1 MKSLQPTLPR
11 VALWVCAVLLTACG
25 SPAYNDTPSQ
35 QMANPKVGCLAATD
49 FFAVYFSVRVQTPKE
64 TQDARLKK
72 QLFRPY
78 CEDIP
83 TSGTL
88 FFTADLV
95 GDAQRRTPI
104 GIRVVEQTSADD
116 ENPASKPRGFRS
128 LLEIPPKAYPNGVIE
143 MHFDLAKSGY
153 YAIHL
158 IRGGNDAAAEEG
170 KLVIPLNV
178 GVDSADKRLI
188 TRIQSLFAIAAAL
201 VLGFA
206 AVSGRRRRKVL

>member
-1 MKSLQPTLPR
+1 VKSFQLTLPR
-11 VALWVCAVLLTACG
+11 FAPWVCAAFLTACG
-25 SPAYNDTPSQ
+25 SPGYNDNPSQ
-35 QMANPKVGCLAATD
+35 QMANPKLGCLAATD
-49 FFAVYFSVRVQTPKE
+49 FFAVYFSVRVQPSVE
-64 TQDARLKK
+64 IRDARMKR

-83 TSGTL
+83 MPGML

-104 GIRVVEQTSADD
+104 GIRVVEQASADD
-116 ENPASKPRGFRS
+116 QASASQTQGLRS
-128 LLEIPPKAYPNGVIE
+128 LLEIPPQAYSNGTIE
-143 MHFDLAKSGY
+143 MQVELAKSGY

-178 GVDSADKRLI
+178 GVDSGDKRLI
-188 TRIQSLFAIAAAL
+188 MRVQSLFAIAAAL
-201 VLGFA
+201 ILGFL
-206 AVSGRRRRKVL
+206 AVRNRRSQKAL

>member
-1 MKSLQPTLPR
+1 MKSLQSTLPR
-11 VALWVCAVLLTACG
+11 FASWVCAIFLTACG
-25 SPAYNDTPSQ
+25 SSGYNDNPSQ
-35 QMANPKVGCLAATD
+35 QMTNAKVGCLAATD
-49 FFAVYFSVRVQTPKE
+49 FFAVYFSVRVQTPVE
-64 TQDARLKK
+64 TGDARLKREM
-72 QLFRPY
+72 FRPY

-83 TSGTL
+83 APGTL

-116 ENPASKPRGFRS
+116 QASASKTHGFRS
-128 LLEIPPKAYPNGVIE
+128 LLEIPPKAYPNGTIE
-143 MHFDLAKSGY
+143 TQVELAKSGY

-178 GVDSADKRLI
+178 GVDSGDKRLI
-188 TRIQSLFAIAAAL
+188 MRVQSLFAIAAGL
-201 VLGFA
+201 VLGFL
-206 AVSGRRRRKVL
+206 AVRNRRRHKAL